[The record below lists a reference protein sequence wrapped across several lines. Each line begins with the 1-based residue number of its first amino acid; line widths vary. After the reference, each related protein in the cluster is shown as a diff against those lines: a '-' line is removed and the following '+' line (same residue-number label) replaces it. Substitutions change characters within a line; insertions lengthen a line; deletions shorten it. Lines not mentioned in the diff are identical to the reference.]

1 MNAPPV
7 PLPSFL
13 QIEPVGQ
20 CNLRC
25 QMCSIAFRKDG
36 PPHGPPAFMPFET
49 FVKLLD
55 QFPNAEELQLQG
67 LGEPMMHPRFFDMV
81 VHATGRGVRV
91 STNTNLTLL
100 NSDRAER
107 CVTSGLAALHV
118 SLDGA
123 TAETYERIRVRA
135 RFSRVLGNLQLLVAA
150 CKRLH
155 SSTPA
160 LRMVVVAMRQN
171 LHEFPALVR
180 LAHRF
185 GIATI
190 FFQHLCHEYGET
202 NLPPQ
207 YLPMRTFVRR
217 ETLLSEDASRIER
230 YFDETRRVADE
241 LGIAVRLPSV
251 RPRSHPAGTTGRER
265 CDWPWRGAYL
275 DFRGRALPCCMVST
289 ADRIQL
295 GNMVESGALPVWNG
309 EAYQNFRKELSS
321 ENPPEVC
328 RSCSIYWGTF

>member
-1 MNAPPV
+1 
-7 PLPSFL
+7 
-13 QIEPVGQ
+13 
-20 CNLRC
+20 
-25 QMCSIAFRKDG
+25 
-36 PPHGPPAFMPFET
+36 MPFET

-55 QFPNAEELQLQG
+55 QFPDAEELQLQG

-81 VHATGRGVRV
+81 AHAAGRGLRV

-100 NSDRAER
+100 NSERAER
-107 CVTSGLAALHV
+107 CITSGLAALHI

-135 RFSRVLGNLQLLVAA
+135 HFSRVLGNLQLLVTTRE
-150 CKRLH
+150 KLG
-155 SSTPA
+155 SSLPT

-185 GIATI
+185 GICQV
-190 FFQHLCHEYGET
+190 FVQHLCHEYGEA

-207 YLPMRTFVRR
+207 YLPMRTFVQR
-217 ETLLSEDASRIER
+217 ETLLGEDTSRIER
-230 YFDETRRVADE
+230 YFDETRRVAEE
-241 LGIAVRLPSV
+241 LGITVRLPSV
-251 RPRSHPAGTTGRER
+251 RPRLHPAGMTGQER
-265 CDWPWRGAYL
+265 CSWPWRGAYL
-275 DFRGRALPCCMVST
+275 DFQGRALPCCMVST

-295 GNMVESGALPVWNG
+295 GNMVDSGAQPVWNG
-309 EAYQNFRKELSS
+309 EPYQEFRNELAS
-321 ENPPEVC
+321 ETPPEVC